1 MHLPGIQLA
10 GFDLVFNGYTERHMY
25 DSLAQ
30 SRKPADPSV
39 PIEYLNT
46 RNLLPKRRKARGA

>member
-1 MHLPGIQLA
+1 MPGIQLA